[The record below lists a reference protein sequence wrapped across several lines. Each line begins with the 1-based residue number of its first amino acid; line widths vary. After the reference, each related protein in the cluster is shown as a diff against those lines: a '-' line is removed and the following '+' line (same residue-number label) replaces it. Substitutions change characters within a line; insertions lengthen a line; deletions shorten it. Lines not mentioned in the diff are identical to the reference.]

1 MSKPS
6 QSFVTRSQM
15 EHNTK
20 LDCFIEH
27 KDYAE
32 SHIICTIGPKT
43 QNVEMLKELMQ
54 AGMSVVRLNF
64 SHGTHEYHSETIAN
78 ARQAAKDLGYEHV
91 AIALDT
97 KGPEIRSGFFRNP
110 DGAKMVKGNKVVVTT
125 DDKYKEDCTESLL
138 YVDYANITKVVSPG
152 GTIYVDDGILALRV
166 DEIVDA
172 KTINCTA
179 TSTHQLTSKRGINLP
194 GADVDLPAVSE
205 KDRSDL
211 LFGVEQGVDMVFASF
226 IRSADQVR
234 EVRSV
239 LGEKGKNIQV
249 IAKIE
254 NHQGVRD
261 IDEIL
266 EEVDGIMVAR
276 GDLGVEIP
284 AAKVMV
290 AQKMLISKCNALGKP
305 VICATQMLE
314 SMTTNPRPTRAE
326 VSDVANAV
334 LDGADCVMLSGETAK
349 GAYPVE
355 TVEYMK
361 RICIE
366 AQHARRGASFF
377 EAIRDLQ
384 PIPLPVEES
393 ICASAVF
400 NTFEVDAKA
409 IIVLSNTGRSAK
421 LVAKYQPRC
430 PVVCVSQQRYVCRGL
445 SVVRNVN
452 SVYYNT
458 DSLGPD
464 VDRERRV
471 KLGMKYAVEVL
482 KCVQPGEY
490 VFAVHAD
497 VHHTGYANSV
507 RVLQVPTDLTI

>member
-1 MSKPS
+1 MKSMKHN
-6 QSFVTRSQM
+6 QSFVSRSQM

-20 LDCFIEH
+20 LDCFSQH

-32 SHIICTIGPKT
+32 THIVCTIGPKT
-43 QNVEMLKELMQ
+43 QSVEKMKELMQ
-54 AGMSVVRLNF
+54 AGMAVVRMNF
-64 SHGTHEYHSETIAN
+64 SHGDHETHATTIAN
-78 ARQAAKDLGYEHV
+78 ARQAAKELGYEHI

-97 KGPEIRSGFFRNP
+97 KGPEIRSGFCKNP
-110 DGAKMVKGNKVVVTT
+110 DGVKIEKGSKVVVTT
-125 DDKYKEDCTESLL
+125 DPKYKDDCTANML
-138 YVDYANITKVVSPG
+138 YVDYANITKVVSVN
-152 GTIYVDDGILALRV
+152 GTIYVDDGILALRI
-166 DEIVDA
+166 DQIVDP

-179 TSTHQLTSKRGINLP
+179 TSSHQLTSKRGINLP
-194 GADVDLPAVSE
+194 NANVALPAVTE
-205 KDRSDL
+205 KDRADL
-211 LFGVEQGVDMVFASF
+211 LFGVEQGVDIIFASF
-226 IRSADQVR
+226 IRSAQQVR
-234 EVRSV
+234 EVRQV

-266 EEVDGIMVAR
+266 QEVDGIMVAR

-284 AAKVMV
+284 AEKVMV
-290 AQKMLISKCNALGKP
+290 AQKMLISKCNILGKP

-314 SMTTNPRPTRAE
+314 SMTFNPRPTRAE

-349 GAYPVE
+349 GNYPVE
-355 TVEYMK
+355 AVQYMK

-384 PIPLPVEES
+384 PVPLPVEES

-409 IIVLSNTGRSAK
+409 LIVLSNTGRSAK

-430 PVVCVSQQRYVCRGL
+430 PVVCVSQQRYVCRAL
-445 SVVRNVN
+445 AVVRNVN
-452 SVYYNT
+452 CVFYNS

-464 VDRERRV
+464 NDRERRV
-471 KLGMKYAVEVL
+471 KLGMKYA
-482 KCVQPGEY
+482 
-490 VFAVHAD
+490 HD
-497 VHHTGYANSV
+497 V
-507 RVLQVPTDLTI
+507 